1 MEVTVNVDEKAVHPM
16 IQFYESRYQQVKEGA
31 MKLYDEAKQIAKVIS
46 QLKYKELEIKPKSV
60 VSSSTVTE
68 DKEYSKE
75 WSLNRKIQFII
86 GKNNKPLTSN
96 EIASQLLMLDKSLA
110 KDREKTIKNVSTIL
124 SIETGKIYSRVKEE
138 NKREFHYSLN

>member
-96 EIASQLLMLDKSLA
+96 EISSQLLMLDKSLA